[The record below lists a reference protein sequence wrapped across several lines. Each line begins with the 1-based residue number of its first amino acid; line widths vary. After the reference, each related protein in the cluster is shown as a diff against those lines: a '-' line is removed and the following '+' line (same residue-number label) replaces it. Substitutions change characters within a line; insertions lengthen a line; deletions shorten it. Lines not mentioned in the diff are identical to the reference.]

1 MIAPQMWILIV
12 GFAVPMII
20 SPGPGNTIFA
30 MAGGRFGIRGT
41 LPFWVGFETANLLWC
56 FVYGFGLSRLVL
68 EHPGLAAALKWAG
81 IAYTLYL
88 AYSFLQRSPLETT
101 STVRP
106 LSVTDGFV
114 SVCLNP
120 KIHSMIFVMFSQ
132 FLSPHL
138 GRYQQVVQIS
148 IVFTMLCIVCHFPW
162 IYGGRLVFERIKSE
176 RAMKAQGYVFAA
188 AMVLVAAFVAFAT

>member
-1 MIAPQMWILIV
+1 VI
-12 GFAVPMII
+12 
-20 SPGPGNTIFA
+20 
-30 MAGGRFGIRGT
+30 
-41 LPFWVGFETANLLWC
+41 
-56 FVYGFGLSRLVL
+56 
-68 EHPGLAAALKWAG
+68 
-81 IAYTLYL
+81 
-88 AYSFLQRSPLETT
+88 
-101 STVRP
+101 
-106 LSVTDGFV
+106 DGFV